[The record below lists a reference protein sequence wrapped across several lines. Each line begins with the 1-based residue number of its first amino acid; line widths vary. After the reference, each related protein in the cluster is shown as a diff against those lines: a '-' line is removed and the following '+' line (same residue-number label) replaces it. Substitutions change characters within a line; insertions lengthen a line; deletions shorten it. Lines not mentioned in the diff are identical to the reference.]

1 MAESRDTAPEAAMPE
16 VATPELATSQLATP
30 QRERTDTTALVAAV
44 AAESEPSL
52 RLQPFDV
59 SATTAGLAAALVL
72 LVAAAAFVLAVWTRR
87 WRDRP
92 GLAERESRN
101 GDALLY
107 LAREIEAH
115 VVQLERAG
123 RFAGEQ
129 RRWARL
135 CRRIAG
141 EHLEC
146 VNALLLESLRREAAR
161 PPPDRR

>member
-1 MAESRDTAPEAAMPE
+1 MLEASAPQAA
-16 VATPELATSQLATP
+16 TL
-30 QRERTDTTALVAAV
+30 QRERTDTTALVAMV
-44 AAESEPSL
+44 AAESAPSL
-52 RLQPFDV
+52 RLQAFDA
-59 SATTAGLAAALVL
+59 SATTAALAAALVL
-72 LVAAAAFVLAVWTRR
+72 LVAAAAFALAVWTRR

-115 VVQLERAG
+115 VAQLERAG
-123 RFAGEQ
+123 RSAGEQ

-146 VNALLLESLRREAAR
+146 VNALLLESLRHEAAR
-161 PPPDRR
+161 PPPDQR

>member
-1 MAESRDTAPEAAMPE
+1 MREGRDTAPEAAMLE
-16 VATPELATSQLATP
+16 AATPQIATPQIATP
-30 QRERTDTTALVAAV
+30 QRENTDTTALVAMV
-44 AAESEPSL
+44 AAESAPSP
-52 RLQPFDV
+52 RLQQFDV
-59 SATTAGLAAALVL
+59 SATTAAMAAALVL
-72 LVAAAAFVLAVWTRR
+72 LIAAAAFALAVWTRR

-101 GDALLY
+101 GDALLH

>member
-1 MAESRDTAPEAAMPE
+1 MPE
-16 VATPELATSQLATP
+16 GRGATSEAEMLEAGSSQAAPSQAATP
-30 QRERTDTTALVAAV
+30 QNGKADTTTLVALVAA
-44 AAESEPSL
+44 ESAPSL
-52 RLQPFDV
+52 RLQAFDV

-72 LVAAAAFVLAVWTRR
+72 LVAAAAFALAVWTRR

-101 GDALLY
+101 GDALLH

-115 VVQLERAG
+115 AAQLERAG
-123 RFAGEQ
+123 RSAGEQ

-161 PPPDRR
+161 PPPDPP

>member
-1 MAESRDTAPEAAMPE
+1 MREGRDTAPEAAMLE
-16 VATPELATSQLATP
+16 ATTPQIATP
-30 QRERTDTTALVAAV
+30 QRENTDTTALVAMV
-44 AAESEPSL
+44 AAESAPSP
-52 RLQPFDV
+52 RLQQFDV
-59 SATTAGLAAALVL
+59 SATTAAMAAALVL
-72 LVAAAAFVLAVWTRR
+72 LIAAAAFALAVWTRR

-101 GDALLY
+101 GDALLH